1 MNNPAAP
8 KMLWLVLAM
17 VLAFHWTLAWSSAS
31 AQGPAAPMM
40 ENPTATPEEK
50 KEEAPTTCGPLI
62 TDTCVPIEEHHASM
76 QVLWGLSFYPGNF
89 SPNWRYVSAHGDFYT
104 FNMPVKFT
112 YGPTQNLET
121 YIIAPFIVDWG
132 NHVDLGA
139 GGPNG
144 ERSASYAG
152 IGDITAVAK
161 YLVLGEEDTRPA
173 VSLVGGGGLAQR
185 PRLEPQ
191 PAVPGPGR
199 HRHRVFQLHYWR
211 QPVQMAE
218 TALAIQ
224 QHLVEQSGQPLYLE

>member
-1 MNNPAAP
+1 MNNPAAR
-8 KMLWLVLAM
+8 KTLWLVLAM
-17 VLAFHWTLAWSSAS
+17 VLAFHWILAWSPAS
-31 AQGPAAPMM
+31 AQGPAAPVI
-40 ENPTATPEEK
+40 ENPTAPPEEKKEEAAGEK

-62 TDTCVPIEEHHASM
+62 TDTCIPIEEHHASM
-76 QVLWGLSFYPGNF
+76 QVLWGLSFYQGNF

-104 FNMPVKFT
+104 FTMPVKFT
-112 YGPTQNLET
+112 YGPAKNLET

-139 GGPNG
+139 AGPNG

-161 YLVLGEEDTRPA
+161 YLVLPEEDTRPA

-185 PRLEPQ
+185 PRLESQ

-199 HRHRVFQLHYWR
+199 HRHRVFQLHYRR
-211 QPVQMAE
+211 QPV
-218 TALAIQ
+218 
-224 QHLVEQSGQPLYLE
+224 